1 MDSGLDSLG
10 AVEFRSSLE
19 SRLAV
24 ALPPTLV
31 STLLAILL
39 HASVGIHSSWCAG
52 HLCRLLSGMCTS
64 TCCGLPP
71 PILCGFLSA
80 RQRLAGT
87 QFQVLWAVLCTLST
101 RLALMTLPCPCTLH
115 PGV

>member
-31 STLLAILL
+31 RRGLLLSRFMAEAYDVCWYSSAAPDAVQVLFFTYSCVP
-39 HASVGIHSSWCAG
+39 ASRCMHDSWAYYVGI
-52 HLCRLLSGMCTS
+52 
-64 TCCGLPP
+64 P
-71 PILCGFLSA
+71 
-80 RQRLAGT
+80 
-87 QFQVLWAVLCTLST
+87 
-101 RLALMTLPCPCTLH
+101 
-115 PGV
+115 